1 MVPKVPFSGF
11 PCHVGHQEEVAP
23 CFFYIFSGGGT
34 KLETITSFFF
44 QVLCRA
50 ANWCGALLGGFM
62 RPLSCCLRNVRTK
75 YEGKIKPSR
84 FGVHK
89 QTMAIMFLLRV
100 AVQGKCTPTN
110 EFSPRRLPLQFC
122 WGEKTLNRLLWRFC
136 GEKSYARLARK
147 FSKSGHQTKLVEIII
162 ERNNAN
168 QVYWIRLRFFGRG

>member
-1 MVPKVPFSGF
+1 MDRADLSQQDSKARRRRIERISTESQVTNLHRSLLRLRLQLASARINAIHGAQSALQWF
-11 PCHVGHQEEVAP
+11 PLPRWSPRRGRSVFFIYLVAVA
-23 CFFYIFSGGGT
+23 
-34 KLETITSFFF
+34 LNWRQLLLFF

-122 WGEKTLNRLLWRFC
+122 WGGK
-136 GEKSYARLARK
+136 K
-147 FSKSGHQTKLVEIII
+147 Q
-162 ERNNAN
+162 
-168 QVYWIRLRFFGRG
+168 